1 MSMQRT
7 PETENMRC
15 PDKQAGLAYSNHIML
30 PAKDRLTLC
39 FAHVAYRLQE
49 RFLLRQTGLANFEA
63 RSLDDLKQRL
73 PEAEVLVVSGLWR
86 NALLDGAPRLRFIQ
100 SISAG
105 VDQYDAAALK
115 ARGIH
120 LASAQGANEKAVA
133 EHAMA
138 LILALMRRLPEARD
152 NQARHHWRPMMS
164 EFARREDELGGKTLL
179 IIGFGRIG
187 QRLAKL
193 AKAFDLRVI
202 GLRRDAA
209 AVGAHADSVHPIGE
223 LPALLP
229 QADIVALTCPLT
241 PQTERLINAN
251 ALAAMKSSALL
262 INVARGRCV
271 EEPAL
276 IAALKEGRIA
286 GAGLDCFADEPLA
299 AESPLW
305 NFPNV
310 VITPHSAG
318 ETRRYE
324 DNVLDLLLENLD
336 RLWSNR
342 LPLKNQIV

>member
-1 MSMQRT
+1 M
-7 PETENMRC
+7 
-15 PDKQAGLAYSNHIML
+15 AYSSVAML
-30 PAKDRLTLC
+30 PAKERLTIC

-49 RFLLRQTGLANFEA
+49 RFLLRETGISSFEV
-63 RSLDDLKQRL
+63 RYLDDLQRRL
-73 PEAEVLVVSGLWR
+73 PEADVLVVSGLWR
-86 NALLDGAPRLRFIQ
+86 NTLLEQAARLTFIQ

-105 VDQYDAAALK
+105 VDQYDTAALK
-115 ARGIH
+115 ARRIQ

-138 LILALMRRLPEARD
+138 LILALTRRLGDARD
-152 NQARHHWRPMMS
+152 NQARKHWRGMMS

-193 AKAFDLRVI
+193 AKAFDTRVI
-202 GLRRDAA
+202 GVRRDAA
-209 AVGAHADSVHPIGE
+209 AGGPYADAVHNTSE
-223 LPALLP
+223 LLALLP

-241 PQTERLINAN
+241 PETQGLIGAR
-251 ALAAMKSSALL
+251 ALAAMKPGALL

-271 EEPAL
+271 DETAL
-276 IAALKEGRIA
+276 IAALSEGKLV
-286 GAGLDCFADEPLA
+286 GAGLDCFTEEPLTA
-299 AESPLW
+299 SSPLW

-310 VITPHSAG
+310 LITPHAAG

-324 DNVLDLLLENLD
+324 DNVLDLLAENLD

-342 LPLKNQIV
+342 LPLRNQIA